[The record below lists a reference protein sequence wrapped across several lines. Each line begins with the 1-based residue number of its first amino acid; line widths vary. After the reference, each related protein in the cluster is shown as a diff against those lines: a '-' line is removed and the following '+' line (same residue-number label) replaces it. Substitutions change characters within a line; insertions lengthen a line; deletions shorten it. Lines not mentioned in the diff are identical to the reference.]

1 MKKIIMAIM
10 AGILLMGCATTS
22 GTMGRGTGNEEIFGK
37 SLDKQVH
44 APVITRE
51 DLGRI
56 TKQSTDFTSLETTL
70 SDFSVRIVNKTN
82 EDLHLGLMTKDTGYS
97 RWFYLH
103 ILPNETKEFSIPDVI
118 KLNESYMAIRHP
130 NPEKFTIM
138 STGAHF
144 SPTVREIIKTHSLEF
159 IYDNCDPVID
169 TKTGYSDYSMA
180 FDWSFIEPF
189 ECNNTVKEIEWDD
202 LDKILKAHSK

>member
-1 MKKIIMAIM
+1 MKRIILIVAAVLM
-10 AGILLMGCATTS
+10 AGIFAGCATTS
-22 GTMGRGTGNEEIFGK
+22 GTTGKKGTGNEEVSGK

-70 SDFSVRIVNKTN
+70 SDFSVRIINKTK
-82 EDLHLGLMTKDTGYS
+82 EDLHLGLMTKDMGYS

-103 ILPNETKEFSIPDVI
+103 VLPNETKEFSIPDVI

-130 NPEKFTIM
+130 KKFIIM
-138 STGAHF
+138 GTGPHF

-159 IYDNCDPVID
+159 IYDNRDPVMENGNL
-169 TKTGYSDYSMA
+169 TYAYS